1 MIQCNCLIT
10 YLIPSNHLLVAPQL
24 SVANGKMKITILNEQ
39 ISKDKLYYK
48 LDTLEVISLTLCS
61 YLSTT
66 QLRL

>member
-1 MIQCNCLIT
+1 
-10 YLIPSNHLLVAPQL
+10 
-24 SVANGKMKITILNEQ
+24 MKITILNEQ

-66 QLRL
+66 ETLHTYKIHFNTLINNPLAQHDHF